1 VILWTDTFNNHFTPH
16 VLLAAADVIHAAGW
30 GVRLTTA
37 NLCCGRPFYDF
48 GMLDQARAHLHKLMD
63 HLSHEAQESWIVGV
77 EPSCLAV
84 FRDELTAIFPDD
96 PRAKRLAERTLT
108 LAEFLKRQTDFTPP
122 TIAQKLIVH
131 DHCHH
136 HAVLG
141 VDDDHALLRAANPEM
156 QVLDSGCCGMAG
168 SFGYETDKYAVSLQ
182 IAEDRLLP
190 AIRKAAPEDVIVATG
205 FSCRTQI
212 DALSDRKSLTLP
224 EVLAGKLNGR
234 PR

>member
-1 VILWTDTFNNHFTPH
+1 
-16 VLLAAADVIHAAGW
+16 
-30 GVRLTTA
+30 
-37 NLCCGRPFYDF
+37 
-48 GMLDQARAHLHKLMD
+48 
-63 HLSHEAQESWIVGV
+63 V

-96 PRAKRLAERTLT
+96 PRAKRLADRTLT

-122 TIAQKLIVH
+122 PIAQKLIVH

-141 VDDDHALLRAANPEM
+141 VDDDHALLKAANPAM

-168 SFGYETDKYAVSLQ
+168 SFGYEADKYAVSLQ

-190 AIRKAAPEDVIVATG
+190 AIRKAAPDDVIVATG

-212 DALSDRKSLTLP
+212 DALRNRKALTLP
-224 EVLAGKLNGR
+224 EVLAGRLNGR
-234 PR
+234 